1 MSLLT
6 PSPSGVVCTVRVT
19 PRAGRTAIAGLRDDV
34 LSVKLA
40 AAPVDDAANEALIDV
55 LARAFDLPR
64 RSVRLVS
71 GARSRTKRVE
81 LVGVSAEAIGRRLEI
96 ILER

>member
-1 MSLLT
+1 
-6 PSPSGVVCTVRVT
+6 
-19 PRAGRTAIAGLRDDV
+19 
-34 LSVKLA
+34 VKLA